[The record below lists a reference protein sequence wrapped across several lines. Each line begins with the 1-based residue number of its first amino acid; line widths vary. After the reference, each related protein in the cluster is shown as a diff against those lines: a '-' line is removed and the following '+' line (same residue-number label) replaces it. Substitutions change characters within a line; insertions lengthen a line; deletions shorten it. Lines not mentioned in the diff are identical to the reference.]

1 VGLLIDFS
9 DTDASLTEK
18 KTTTAV
24 NNSSMDDAPETATP
38 TPNLFESLV
47 ANMNPAHKDQEH
59 RESKNRWLDFAYGGA
74 RASDRARTS
83 PPKETDLMDT
93 VEDKMEASKVLTLNP
108 KAKKD
113 PEPQEKT
120 ASKPGPPETVLT
132 RHLLD

>member
-1 VGLLIDFS
+1 MEAARGFVERFWIV
-9 DTDASLTEK
+9 DTNAHSGVT
-18 KTTTAV
+18 
-24 NNSSMDDAPETATP
+24 
-38 TPNLFESLV
+38 
-47 ANMNPAHKDQEH
+47 AHKDQEH

-93 VEDKMEASKVLTLNP
+93 VEDEMEASKVLTLNP
-108 KAKKD
+108 KTKKG

-120 ASKPGPPETVLT
+120 VSKHGPPETVLT